1 MCIKEIQDEKWTT
14 RKIKEFEMIKEEDKR
29 DRLAIANE
37 KRKRYGLKKLNKEEN
52 KRLKERM
59 ERKIELAQAK
69 SNYWKWHRGDRKG
82 GNGKEEETEARW
94 QRLKEEI
101 TALEEEKD
109 ITPMI
114 EE

>member
-1 MCIKEIQDEKWTT
+1 
-14 RKIKEFEMIKEEDKR
+14 
-29 DRLAIANE
+29 
-37 KRKRYGLKKLNKEEN
+37 
-52 KRLKERM
+52 M

-82 GNGKEEETEARW
+82 GNGKEEETEVRL

-109 ITPMI
+109 ITPMN
-114 EE
+114 EEGGKEEIVMVVTSDGVRGAEVNEDSGDMV